1 MGLGSFRRAAPAL
14 RSTCARPR
22 AALASARRT
31 HARLALY
38 LLAGEPPPVAR
49 EARWVRWSDFRLP
62 LFPDPA
68 RRDPQWRRPSVRRS
82 QLDASSLKRPPVVG
96 AWLSAAARVVVVDL
110 EPANRA
116 AQPGDQHSSV
126 GRKFCGLN
134 EGRRR
139 RPGFGHSGPGFV
151 TSISK
156 RLPRR
161 RWALARRYP
170 VERAFYRVPS
180 VRDAQRR
187 RAPRCRR
194 SHDARRVARLRAALS
209 LRRRGSA
216 AAAAPHASPGRPST
230 RRDRGTSTDP
240 RANLGFSAKHKRLFA
255 TTSLPSSAE
264 NGALLKRP
272 AREAQHYGFEARRP
286 AHVVRGNAAT
296 IGAADRRKRNGW
308 DVSLRMRLVCLV
320 T

>member
-1 MGLGSFRRAAPAL
+1 MKAGLGYDNPETRISPTARAA
-14 RSTCARPR
+14 S
-22 AALASARRT
+22 AS
-31 HARLALY
+31 
-38 LLAGEPPPVAR
+38 
-49 EARWVRWSDFRLP
+49 RWSDLPRATSVGASAPGGADTSGNRLVEITRIRKRA
-62 LFPDPA
+62 A
-68 RRDPQWRRPSVRRS
+68 RREPGQSGSGRSVR
-82 QLDASSLKRPPVVG
+82 
-96 AWLSAAARVVVVDL
+96 AARVVVVDL

-126 GRKFCGLN
+126 GRKFCDLN

-139 RPGFGHSGPGFV
+139 RPGFGHSGLGFV

-272 AREAQHYGFEARRP
+272 APEAQH
-286 AHVVRGNAAT
+286 
-296 IGAADRRKRNGW
+296 
-308 DVSLRMRLVCLV
+308 
-320 T
+320 

>member
-264 NGALLKRP
+264 NGALLEAAGARGPTLGLQGP
-272 AREAQHYGFEARRP
+272 AASPRSAGQ
-286 AHVVRGNAAT
+286 RGD
-296 IGAADRRKRNGW
+296 DRGR
-308 DVSLRMRLVCLV
+308 
-320 T
+320 